1 MKRLLSLALPLAMAL
16 AANAQSQTDP
26 VVMEIGGKEIKRSEF
41 EYIYN
46 KNNSASTV
54 EKKDLD
60 EYVGMFINFK
70 LKVLEAENAGIDT
83 TQAFIKEF
91 EGYRA
96 QLAKGYLTDKE
107 ADEEYVRRVYE
118 RLKENVRASHILIDC
133 PEGALPAD
141 TLRAYGRAMEVYE
154 LLKSGADFEETAKL
168 MSDDPSVKYN
178 GGDLG
183 YFTALQ
189 MVPSFEAA
197 VYELQPGEISLP
209 VRSRF
214 GYHVI
219 KMTDRRPD
227 RGKVHV
233 AHIYKHI
240 SQDAAQSVVD
250 EAMAQMDSLYAAI
263 MAGADFAELAK
274 TYSDDKASAQR
285 GGELGWVGMRQTIP
299 AFEDKIFA
307 MADGEVSR
315 PFVTPVGIHIVKR
328 FEHKLIE
335 PYEVK
340 HDQIVMMLNRMG
352 ENDKGQKALIARL
365 KKEYAMSATDQQ
377 AYEML
382 LGLAPDAQLGDSAY
396 VAALAGRDDVL
407 FTLDGRQYGVQGFI
421 DFVNGNSRLNRGIRA
436 VVLSRLMDLYRDRV
450 VLDYEDSRLEDK
462 YPEFALLVN
471 EYRDGILLF
480 DISNREVWN
489 KASSDEE
496 GLEAYFKKH
505 CRDYRWDEPHFKGM
519 VVHCVSDSLE
529 KPVKQL
535 LKGEDYA
542 DWVSDVRKA
551 FMSDSVKLVKVER
564 GLYVKGD
571 NKYVDFFK
579 FKGEAFEQPEGFP
592 YTFIYGK
599 LLKRKPEDFRDVRGQ
614 VSADYQNYLEKE
626 WVESLRKKYADQII
640 IHQDVLKTVN
650 NH

>member
-1 MKRLLSLALPLAMAL
+1 MKRLLSLAFPLAVAL
-16 AANAQSQTDP
+16 AANAQGQTDP
-26 VVMEIGGKEIKRSEF
+26 VLMEIGGKQIKRSEF

-60 EYVGMFINFK
+60 EYVDMFINFK

-83 TQAFIKEF
+83 TQAFRKEF
-91 EGYRA
+91 AGYRA

-107 ADEEYVRRVYE
+107 VDEDYVRCVYE

-141 TLRAYGRAMEVYE
+141 TLRAYERAMEVYR
-154 LLKSGADFEETAKL
+154 LLESGADFEETARR
-168 MSDDPSVKYN
+168 MSDDKSVKYN

-189 MVPSFEAA
+189 MVPTFEAA
-197 VYELQPGEISLP
+197 VYALQPGEVSLP

-233 AHIYKHI
+233 AHIFKHI
-240 SQDAAQSVVD
+240 PQDAGQDKVD
-250 EAMAQMDSLYAAI
+250 KAMAQMDSLYAAI

-274 TYSDDKASAQR
+274 TYSDDKVSAQR
-285 GGELGWVGMRQTIP
+285 GGELGWIGMRQTIP
-299 AFEDKIFA
+299 EFEDKIFA
-307 MADGEVSR
+307 MSDGEVSK
-315 PFVTPVGIHIVKR
+315 PFATPVGIHIVKR
-328 FEHKLIE
+328 FEHRLIE
-335 PYEVK
+335 PY
-340 HDQIVMMLNRMG
+340 
-352 ENDKGQKALIARL
+352 
-365 KKEYAMSATDQQ
+365 
-377 AYEML
+377 
-382 LGLAPDAQLGDSAY
+382 LAPDAQLGDSAY
-396 VAALAGRDDVL
+396 VAALGGRDDVL
-407 FTLDGRQYGVQGFI
+407 FTLDGKSYGVQGFI
-421 DFVNGNSRLNRGIRA
+421 DFVNGNSRFNKGSRA
-436 VVLSRLMDLYRDRV
+436 VVLSRLMDMYRDRV

-480 DISNREVWN
+480 DISNREVWD

-505 CRDYRWDEPHFKGM
+505 RRDYRWDEPHFKGI

-529 KPVKQL
+529 QPVKRL
-535 LKGEDYA
+535 LKDKDYA
-542 DWVSDVRKA
+542 AWMTELRKA
-551 FMSDSVKLVKVER
+551 YMSDSVKLVRAEK

-571 NKYVDFFK
+571 NKYVDYFK
-579 FKGEAFEQPEGFP
+579 FKGEAFDQPEGFP

-626 WVESLRKKYADQII
+626 WVASLRKKYADQII
-640 IHQDVLKTVN
+640 IHKDVLETVN
-650 NH
+650 KH

>member
-1 MKRLLSLALPLAMAL
+1 MKRLLSLAFPLAVAL
-16 AANAQSQTDP
+16 AANAQGQTDP
-26 VVMEIGGKEIKRSEF
+26 VLMEIGGKQIKRSEF

-60 EYVGMFINFK
+60 EYVDMFINFK

-83 TQAFIKEF
+83 TQAFRKEF
-91 EGYRA
+91 AGYRA

-107 ADEEYVRRVYE
+107 VDEDYVRCVYE

-141 TLRAYGRAMEVYE
+141 TLRAYERAMEVYR
-154 LLKSGADFEETAKL
+154 LLESGADFEETARR
-168 MSDDPSVKYN
+168 MSDDKSVKYN

-189 MVPSFEAA
+189 MVPTFEAA
-197 VYELQPGEISLP
+197 VYALQPGEVSLP

-233 AHIYKHI
+233 AHIFKHI
-240 SQDAAQSVVD
+240 PQDAGQDKVD
-250 EAMAQMDSLYAAI
+250 KAMAQMDSLYAAI

-274 TYSDDKASAQR
+274 TYSDDKVSAQR
-285 GGELGWVGMRQTIP
+285 GGELGWIGMRQTIP
-299 AFEDKIFA
+299 EFENKIFA
-307 MADGEVSR
+307 MSDGEVSK
-315 PFVTPVGIHIVKR
+315 PFATPVGIHIVKR
-328 FEHKLIE
+328 FEHRLIE
-335 PYEVK
+335 PYDVK

-352 ENDKGQKALIARL
+352 ENDRGQKALIARL
-365 KKEYAMSATDQQ
+365 KKEYAMSDTDQDT
-377 AYEML
+377 YGML
-382 LGLAPDAQLGDSAY
+382 LSLAPDAQLGDSAY
-396 VAALAGRDDVL
+396 VAALGGRDDVL
-407 FTLDGRQYGVQGFI
+407 FTLDGKSYGVQGFI
-421 DFVNGNSRLNRGIRA
+421 DFVNGNSRFNKGSRA
-436 VVLSRLMDLYRDRV
+436 VVLSRLMDMYRDRV

-480 DISNREVWN
+480 DISNREVWD

-505 CRDYRWDEPHFKGM
+505 RRDYRWDEPHFKGI
-519 VVHCVSDSLE
+519 VVHCVRDSLE
-529 KPVKQL
+529 QPVKRL
-535 LKGEDYA
+535 LKDKDYA
-542 DWVSDVRKA
+542 AWMTELRKA
-551 FMSDSVKLVKVER
+551 YMSDSVKLVRAEK

-571 NKYVDFFK
+571 NKYVDYFK
-579 FKGEAFEQPEGFP
+579 FKGEAFDQPEGFP

-626 WVESLRKKYADQII
+626 WVASLRKKYADQII
-640 IHQDVLKTVN
+640 IHKDVLETVN
-650 NH
+650 KH